1 MGWEAWLTGA
11 VLVLVVFALAREL
24 AGTDTVVLGGLV
36 ILALAGVVT
45 PKEAFAGFANEAML
59 TVAALFVL
67 AAALRDTGAL
77 EALFSRVFGRTRH
90 ERTGLVRML
99 PPIAALSAFLNNTTI
114 VAMMTPVVID
124 WARRNRLAPSRFL
137 IPMDYA
143 TILGGCVTLIG
154 TSTNLVVAGLMLQT
168 RMEPMGFFELVPVG
182 LPVSLVGI
190 AFLLFV
196 APRLLPDRRDPV
208 DELGEKRREYTVA
221 MLVQAGSPL
230 VGQTIEEAGLRH
242 LPGLFLVE
250 IDRDGRILTP
260 VASDE
265 RLQARDRL
273 VFAGVVSTIV
283 DQQRLR
289 GLVPATEAGEPPSSA
304 PDRRLTEAV
313 VSHSSPLVGVSIR
326 DASFRTV
333 YDAAVIAVHRNG
345 ERVGGRIGDIVLRP
359 GDALLLQTSPG
370 FLRVHRNSPDFY
382 LVSEIGDTEQPRYDR
397 AWVAVAILLAMVV
410 ASTLELVPTSIAA
423 FAAAGALV
431 ATRSITG
438 ARARRSVELPLLVTI
453 GAAFGLS
460 AALEKTGLALA
471 FAQAITTPAAVL
483 GPVGALAAVY
493 FATLVLTE
501 VVTNNAAAALM
512 FPIAIATAQQL
523 GVEPRGFAMAVCVA
537 ASCGFATPFGYQ
549 THLIVYGSGGYRFS
563 DFVRVGVPLDL
574 ICMAVAIAV
583 IPWFWPL

>member
-1 MGWEAWLTGA
+1 MGWEAWLTAA
-11 VLVLVVFALAREL
+11 VLVLVVYALAREL
-24 AGTDTVVLGGLV
+24 AGTDTIVLGGLV
-36 ILALAGVVT
+36 LLALAGVVT

-67 AAALRDTGAL
+67 AAALRETGAL
-77 EALFSRVFGRTRH
+77 EVVFGRAFGRTRS
-90 ERTGLVRML
+90 ERTGLLRML
-99 PPIAALSAFLNNTTI
+99 PPIAGLSAFLNNTTI
-114 VAMMTPVVID
+114 VAMMTPVVLD

-143 TILGGCVTLIG
+143 TILGGVITLIG
-154 TSTNLVVAGLMLQT
+154 TSTNLVVAGQMLSAG
-168 RMEPMGFFELVPVG
+168 MEPMGFFELVPVG
-182 LPVSLVGI
+182 LPVSLIGI
-190 AFLLFV
+190 AFLVFV

-208 DELGEKRREYTVA
+208 DEFGEKRREYTAA

-273 VFAGVVSTIV
+273 VFAGVVATIV
-283 DQQRLR
+283 DLQRLR
-289 GLVPATEAGEPPSSA
+289 GLVPATEAAEPPSLA

-313 VSHSSPLVGVSIR
+313 VSHSSPLVGQSIR
-326 DASFRTV
+326 DANFRNV

-359 GDALLLQTSPG
+359 GDALLLQTAPG

-382 LVSEIGDTEQPRYDR
+382 LVSEIAGTEQPRYDR
-397 AWVAVAILLAMVV
+397 AWVALTILVVMVA
-410 ASTLELVPTSIAA
+410 ASTLELLPTSIAA

-431 ATRSITG
+431 GTRSITG
-438 ARARRSVELPLLVTI
+438 AQARRSIELPLLITI
-453 GAAFGLS
+453 GAAFGLGL
-460 AALEKTGLALA
+460 AMEKTGLALA
-471 FAQAITTPAAVL
+471 FAQSITAPAGAL
-483 GPVGALAAVY
+483 GPVGSLAAVY
-493 FATLVLTE
+493 LATLVLTE
-501 VVTNNAAAALM
+501 VITNNAAAALM

-523 GVEPRGFAMAVCVA
+523 GVDPRGFAMAVCVA

-549 THLIVYGSGGYRFS
+549 THLIVYGSGGYRFA
-563 DFVRVGVPLDL
+563 DFVRVGLPLDL
-574 ICMAVAIAV
+574 ICLVVAVAV

>member
-11 VLVLVVFALAREL
+11 VLALVVYALAREL
-24 AGTDTVVLGGLV
+24 AGTDTIVLGGLV

-45 PKEAFAGFANEAML
+45 PMEAFAGFANEAML

-77 EALFSRVFGRTRH
+77 EALFGRIFGRTRH
-90 ERTGLVRML
+90 ERTGLSRML

-114 VAMMTPVVID
+114 VAMMTPVVIE
-124 WARRNRLAPSRFL
+124 WARRNRLSPSRFL

-143 TILGGCVTLIG
+143 TVLGGVVTLIG
-154 TSTNLVVAGLMLQT
+154 TSTNLVVAGLLLQA
-168 RMEPMGFFELVPVG
+168 RQPPMGFFELLPVG
-182 LPVSLVGI
+182 LPVSLAGI
-190 AFLLFV
+190 AFLLV
-196 APRLLPDRRDPV
+196 VGPRLLPDRRDPV
-208 DELGEKRREYTVA
+208 EELGEKRREYTAA
-221 MLVQAGSPL
+221 MLVPAGSPL
-230 VGQTIEEAGLRH
+230 VGQSIEEAGLRH

-250 IDRDGRILTP
+250 IDRDGRVLTP

-265 RLQARDRL
+265 RLQPRDRL
-273 VFAGVVSTIV
+273 VFAGVVATIV
-283 DQQRLR
+283 DLQRLR
-289 GLVPATEAGEPPSSA
+289 GLVPATEAAEPPSSA

-313 VSHSSPLVGVSIR
+313 VSHSSPLVNQSIR
-326 DASFRTV
+326 DANFRTV

-359 GDALLLQTSPG
+359 GDALLLQTAPG
-370 FLRVHRNSPDFY
+370 FLRAHRNSPDFY

-397 AWVAVAILLAMVV
+397 AWVAVAILLAMVAV
-410 ASTLELVPTSIAA
+410 STLELVPTSIAA

-431 ATRSITG
+431 GTRSITG

-471 FAQAITTPAAVL
+471 FAQAITAPAAAL

-493 FATLVLTE
+493 LATLVLTE
-501 VVTNNAAAALM
+501 VITNNAAAALM
-512 FPIAIATAQQL
+512 FPIALATAAHL
-523 GVEPRGFAMAVCVA
+523 GVDPRGFAIAVCVA

-563 DFVRVGVPLDL
+563 DFVRVGIPLDL
-574 ICMAVAIAV
+574 LCMAVAVAV